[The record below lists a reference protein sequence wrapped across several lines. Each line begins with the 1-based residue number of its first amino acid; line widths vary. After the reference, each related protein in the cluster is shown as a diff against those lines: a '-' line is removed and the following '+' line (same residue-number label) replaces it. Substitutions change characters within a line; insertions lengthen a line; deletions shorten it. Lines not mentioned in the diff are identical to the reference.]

1 MSAEDSPALRTR
13 GSPAVQP
20 NGHEDRAEEAG
31 RAALS
36 SGGGGG
42 GGRLHATE
50 ALSTGPA
57 SRAAK
62 GSSSSIP
69 YIDCSDVDS
78 EYDVVKGRVTRS
90 HSNANSGYGDDSLPG
105 FHRGGGGGL
114 NGPRHS
120 ERERDYERER
130 SSGQTK
136 GRQTPPFPPSPV
148 SPGQD
153 VSDFEL
159 SDVSYYARGPFHSTV
174 IDEVLRAGIDLRSSP
189 SRHVAGTRSLTS
201 SPALGS
207 FNRTSSLSYADH
219 NGYGGG
225 GGGPGI
231 NTRPGHPVSQAQ
243 RYGNYSPM
251 ISRAPQLQK
260 LQNARNRSDT
270 DPFVLSPAT
279 STPARDP
286 RPVLSRAERMAA
298 LERRM
303 LANGLTPPG
312 MPRTGPL
319 LKPHGRPGLE
329 HMNAV
334 QMVDGSTS
342 SGTESSDS
350 EAESS
355 GGSCGQPLA
364 YDNPMAMNASPR
376 LPRSKFSFG
385 SLQLDE
391 ETEEDGCLTFSD
403 EDGAQVFSC

>member
-1 MSAEDSPALRTR
+1 MSAEDSPALRIR
-13 GSPAVQP
+13 GSPASQP
-20 NGHEDRAEEAG
+20 NGHEERAEEAR

-36 SGGGGG
+36 SGGGGSS
-42 GGRLHATE
+42 RLHAAE

-105 FHRGGGGGL
+105 FLRGGGGGL

-120 ERERDYERER
+120 EREREYERG
-130 SSGQTK
+130 SGHTK

-201 SPALGS
+201 SPALSS

-219 NGYGGG
+219 NGYV
-225 GGGPGI
+225 GGGPGV
-231 NTRPGHPVSQAQ
+231 NTRPSHPASQAH

-270 DPFVLSPAT
+270 DPYVLSPAT
-279 STPARDP
+279 STPAREP

-312 MPRTGPL
+312 MPRTGHS
-319 LKPHGRPGLE
+319 LKPHSRPGLE
-329 HMNAV
+329 HINAV

-364 YDNPMAMNASPR
+364 YDNPMAMNATPR

>member
-1 MSAEDSPALRTR
+1 MSAEDSPVLRTR
-13 GSPAVQP
+13 GSPATQP

-36 SGGGGG
+36 
-42 GGRLHATE
+42 GGRLQAAE

-90 HSNANSGYGDDSLPG
+90 HSNANSGYGDESLSG
-105 FHRGGGGGL
+105 FLRGGGL
-114 NGPRHS
+114 NGPRHT
-120 ERERDYERER
+120 EREREYERER

-136 GRQTPPFPPSPV
+136 GRQTPPFPPCPV

-201 SPALGS
+201 SPALSS
-207 FNRTSSLSYADH
+207 FNRTGSLSYADH

-225 GGGPGI
+225 GPGI
-231 NTRPGHPVSQAQ
+231 NTRPSHPASQAQ

-279 STPARDP
+279 STPAREP

-312 MPRTGPL
+312 MPRTGPS

-329 HMNAV
+329 HINAV

-364 YDNPMAMNASPR
+364 YDNPMAMNTSPR